1 MLQEAVDD
9 YISALS
15 VKEAEYAGKNKNT
28 VIAYLNDLT
37 QLGLYLHKQGIEKW
51 SHVTHEHITSYLLV
65 MREDQS
71 YRPATIARKLAA
83 YKSFFRYLGK
93 ELIIENN
100 PVEELEAPHIPKES
114 APILTAEQMSSLFH
128 AVPIDTVAG
137 QRDLAML
144 YMLYATGMRAS
155 ELVALSMSDVDMEH
169 ATVMY
174 PARIIQ
180 TRQERH
186 LSLPAP
192 VVEALSLYLAKAR
205 PRLARHGEE
214 EEQAFF
220 LNHHGERLTRQGFW
234 LIIKGYAREVGI
246 DDITPHMLRRSFAI
260 LMIKGGMQL
269 RSIQEL
275 LELTHTSTTPAYNY
289 VSHSQTRNN

>member
-15 VKEAEYAGKNKNT
+15 AKEDEHARTNTNT

-37 QLGLYLHKQGIEKW
+37 QLGLYLQKQDIEKW
-51 SHVTHEHITSYLLV
+51 SQVTHEHITSYLLV
-65 MREDQS
+65 MREGQS

-83 YKSFFRYLGK
+83 YKSFFRYLRR

-100 PVEELEAPHIPKES
+100 PVEKLEAPRIPKEP

-137 QRDLAML
+137 QRDFAML

-155 ELVALSMSDVDMEH
+155 ELVALNVNDVDLEH

-174 PARIIQ
+174 PTRIIQ
-180 TRQERH
+180 TRQERL

-192 VVEALSLYLAKAR
+192 VIEMFSLYLAKAR
-205 PRLARHGEE
+205 PRLARHT

-246 DDITPHMLRRSFAI
+246 DEITPHMLRRSFAI
-260 LMIKGGMQL
+260 LMIKGGMEL

-275 LELTHTSTTPAYNY
+275 LERTHISTVSMYNR
-289 VSHSQTRNN
+289 VAPSKIHNN